1 MKIMG
6 SLKIDPVLKLL
17 DVQTCSS
24 QGLNVYINYSLEN
37 STATNENQLK
47 LQSARQIKLYYKQ
60 VATLL

>member
-24 QGLNVYINYSLEN
+24 QGLNVHINYSLEN